1 MWQLGSTTP
10 NFTLEGHEKVRAELK
25 CSTAADVLSWNGKF
39 SAWRDVEIVAFA
51 EIFFFFCQ
59 IFVHTHCTCGVGTK
73 LLNPF
78 FIYQGVNC
86 VDYFHGGEKP
96 YLISGAD
103 DRLVKIWD
111 YQVSSFLTFCGL
123 ILWRCVANMLSTC
136 LLENQ
141 RKELLWLE
149 SGTFKLFVSFV

>member
-1 MWQLGSTTP
+1 MHNLVLLFQLQLNLSETIKRIHTRLPFFGFRCGNLVP
-10 NFTLEGHEKVRAELK
+10 LLQTLL
-25 CSTAADVLSWNGKF
+25 
-39 SAWRDVEIVAFA
+39 WRDMKRLELNFYALLQLMYYHGMGSLVPGEMQKLSALQKS
-51 EIFFFFCQ
+51 FFFCQ

-111 YQVSSFLTFCGL
+111 YQVSLFLTFCGL
-123 ILWRCVANMLSTC
+123 IL
-136 LLENQ
+136 
-141 RKELLWLE
+141 
-149 SGTFKLFVSFV
+149 